1 MRFWDTSAIL
11 PLCVDE
17 PASASVRR
25 IAESDPALV
34 VWWGT
39 RTECVSALSRRR
51 REGVLRAS
59 DEQRARRVLSVLAA
73 EWSEVLPSEV
83 VRQRSERLLGV
94 HALRAADA
102 FQLGA
107 ALVWSRG
114 ETHLHTLVSFDERLR
129 EAAQR
134 EGFLI
139 APE

>member
-1 MRFWDTSAIL
+1 M
-11 PLCVDE
+11 
-17 PASASVRR
+17 
-25 IAESDPALV
+25 
-34 VWWGT
+34 
-39 RTECVSALSRRR
+39 
-51 REGVLRAS
+51 
-59 DEQRARRVLSVLAA
+59 LAA

-83 VRQRSERLLGV
+83 VRQRGEQLARSPC
-94 HALRAADA
+94 AACSRDA

-107 ALVWSRG
+107 ALVWSWG